1 VKLLD
6 RFEEFLLKSLPSVD
20 SFHPYFQNAT
30 NQMIVAGG
38 KRFRPMLLLSVVN
51 SKEPLLVDSALHI
64 AYAVELLHTYSLIH
78 DDLPTMDNAP
88 LRRGHETIH
97 TTYDEVSAILV
108 GDGLNSE
115 SFRVI
120 ADAPLSSDVKIE
132 CVRLLASDGG
142 LGGMVLGQAIDIY
155 FENHP
160 LDIQKLK
167 FLHIHKTAKLIASS
181 LKMGAIIANY
191 DTDTQDTLYDFGI
204 DLGLLFQ
211 MQDDIIDVVADE
223 SEAGKTTGNDEGKN
237 SFTNLLGLQEAI
249 RETDI
254 LAKKLQGRLADFD
267 KKLQDSLTPLLQKY
281 LFRHNS

>member
-1 VKLLD
+1 
-6 RFEEFLLKSLPSVD
+6 
-20 SFHPYFQNAT
+20 
-30 NQMIVAGG
+30 
-38 KRFRPMLLLSVVN
+38 
-51 SKEPLLVDSALHI
+51 
-64 AYAVELLHTYSLIH
+64 
-78 DDLPTMDNAP
+78 
-88 LRRGHETIH
+88 
-97 TTYDEVSAILV
+97 VSAILV

-191 DTDTQDTLYDFGI
+191 DTDIQDTLYDFGI

-254 LAKKLQGRLADFD
+254 LAKKLQDRLADFD